1 MLLFIFR
8 FPWRTIVQDNL
19 DYELLTDT
27 TFWLTVI
34 IAIIAFGLT
43 YLISESIP
51 YKPDKSDYS
60 KRKKAFYFIG
70 FIMIILQW
78 AYNYFWVSS
87 KINNA
92 ALTAQ
97 FANISSIGFIY
108 QMIGL
113 FILIYLGLC
122 FAFAKILSKRK
133 FGTLFP

>member
-122 FAFAKILSKRK
+122 LAFAKILSKRK

>member
-113 FILIYLGLC
+113 FILIYLVLC
-122 FAFAKILSKRK
+122 FVFAKILSKRK